1 MGKGNYNGG
10 STVIGRGS
18 GWFTFTSA
26 PSPKKLSRFELVKIA
41 EADAL
46 AAEKRRA
53 EKDAKF
59 AELNERK
66 KKVRRRRLK
75 SRNLGASDTTSGNCS
90 KIAKGEVEATTEQV
104 ASKHLGHGSK
114 QPTSGWTDEQTQML
128 VDLWVEGLSASQIA
142 ARLGRTSRSA
152 VMGKAARLGLRKK

>member
-18 GWFTFTSA
+18 GWFTFTPA
-26 PSPKKLSRFELVKIA
+26 PSPKKLSCSELVKIA

-66 KKVRRRRLK
+66 KKVRKRRLK
-75 SRNLGASDTTSGNCS
+75 SRNLGASNATSRNCS
-90 KIAKGEVEATTEQV
+90 KIAEGAGEAAAEQPD
-104 ASKHLGHGSK
+104 SKHLAHGAK
-114 QPTSGWTDEQTQML
+114 QPTSGWTDERTQML
-128 VDLWVEGLSASQIA
+128 IDLWVKGLSAPQIA

>member
-10 STVIGRGS
+10 STIIGRGS
-18 GWFTFTSA
+18 GWFTFTPA
-26 PSPKKLSRFELVKIA
+26 PSPKKLCRSELVKIA

-66 KKVRRRRLK
+66 KKVRKRRLK
-75 SRNLGASDTTSGNCS
+75 SRNLEASNATSNNCY
-90 KIAKGEVEATTEQV
+90 KIAKGPGESTTEQPV
-104 ASKHLGHGSK
+104 AKDLGHGSGK
-114 QPTSGWTDEQTQML
+114 PTSGWTDERTQML
-128 VDLWVEGLSASQIA
+128 VDLWVEGLSAPQIA